1 MAFLGRCHGCRN
13 GRHEEHEKQFDT
25 PPPGM
30 FVCGG
35 GSCVC
40 KECEPEYGHLDGV
53 DT

>member
-1 MAFLGRCHGCRN
+1 MTHEAGKKIIRELEMAGH
-13 GRHEEHEKQFDT
+13 KIT